1 VLCVKSTE
9 IIEQTRIE
17 SMKNQTITIRKIVKQ
32 LNKEDATDGGFWLPN
47 IQRNFVWKE
56 GQIEKLFDSLM
67 RDYPI
72 GTLLV
77 WKTKSNI
84 KHRKFINIYKNDTHF
99 TTFYVPENNN
109 CKLLVLDG
117 QQRLQSLFIGLC
129 GSYNGKELY
138 FDILSGS
145 KTPPEDIRYIF
156 KFKKNAPSDTW
167 VKLKKIVFNENAS
180 SVNGREV
187 IKSIKDRSLSED
199 EKDTISDNISLIHNM
214 FRDDANARIIYQEF
228 DSVDRPELYNDD
240 DVVEIFIR
248 ANSGGTPLAKSDLL
262 FSLLTS
268 GWEGVEEKMENLLED
283 LNKEG
288 YAFTRDFVLKTCLTL
303 LGTGASYKIEKFRK
317 PEIRYLMNREWENIE
332 NSIRAVKDF
341 LYGKTYLRSKK
352 AFKSYLALIPVI
364 YFHYHNKDKWDSL
377 KHLDQYILKTLLAG
391 SFGGSPD
398 ALIDNCINEIKN
410 NKEFVNKTIFNVIR
424 SSGRSLKISEEGL
437 LNQSYSK
444 RNDLHLLF
452 NLWYKNANY
461 NPSYSGNELN
471 IDHIFPTSVLRKV
484 KLENNLQM
492 MKHRQENRDQI
503 ANLMLLT
510 MEENGAGG
518 KSDTEPSEW
527 FNDKSE
533 QYLKQHLIPNDSELW
548 KVENF
553 DKFIAERKKLITNKF
568 KNEFGVII
576 IKKRSE

>member
-1 VLCVKSTE
+1 
-9 IIEQTRIE
+9 
-17 SMKNQTITIRKIVKQ
+17 MKNQTITIRKIVKQ
-32 LNKEDATDGGFWLPN
+32 LNQKDTTDGGFWLPS

-56 GQIEKLFDSLM
+56 EQTEKLFDSLM

-84 KHRKFINIYKNDTHF
+84 KHREFIERYKNDTNF
-99 TTFYVPENNN
+99 TGLYVLGNNN

-117 QQRLQSLFIGLC
+117 QQRLQSLFIGLE
-129 GSYNGKELY
+129 GDYNGKELY

-145 KTPPEDIRYIF
+145 KTPSEEIKYIF
-156 KFKKNAPSDTW
+156 KFKKSAPSETW
-167 VKLKKIVFNENAS
+167 IKLKDMVFNEWDIHSTQKNILDS
-180 SVNGREV
+180 LERE
-187 IKSIKDRSLSED
+187 ITEE
-199 EKDTISDNISLIHNM
+199 EKEKIGKNVSTVFQVFKIEE
-214 FRDDANARIIYQEF
+214 RIVYQEF

-248 ANSGGTPLAKSDLL
+248 ANDGGTPLAKSDLL
-262 FSLLTS
+262 FSLLVS
-268 GWEGVEEKMENLLED
+268 GWEEVEEKMENLLED

-303 LGTGASYKIEKFRK
+303 LGTGASYKVEKFRK
-317 PEIRYLMNREWENIE
+317 PEIKDRMMSEWENIE

-341 LYGKTYLRSKK
+341 LYGQTYLRSKK
-352 AFKSYLALIPVI
+352 AFKSYLTLIPVI

-377 KHLDQYILKTLLAG
+377 KHLDHYILKTLLAG

-398 ALIDNCINEIKN
+398 TLIDKCIGEIESS
-410 NKEFVNKTIFNVIR
+410 KEFVNKTIFNVIR
-424 SSGRSLKISEEGL
+424 SSGRSLEISEEDL

-452 NLWYKNANY
+452 NLWYKNINY
-461 NPSYSGNELN
+461 NPSYSGNELS
-471 IDHIFPTSVLRKV
+471 IDHIFPTSVLRKI
-484 KLENNLQM
+484 KSENNPKM
-492 MKHRQENRDQI
+492 MKHIQKDRDQI

-518 KSDTEPSEW
+518 KSDTKPSEW
-527 FNDKSE
+527 FNGKSE
-533 QYLKQHLIPNDSELW
+533 KYLKQHLIPNDPELW
-548 KVENF
+548 KIKNF
-553 DKFIAERKKLITNKF
+553 DKFIEERRKLITNKF

-576 IKKRSE
+576 RKKRSE